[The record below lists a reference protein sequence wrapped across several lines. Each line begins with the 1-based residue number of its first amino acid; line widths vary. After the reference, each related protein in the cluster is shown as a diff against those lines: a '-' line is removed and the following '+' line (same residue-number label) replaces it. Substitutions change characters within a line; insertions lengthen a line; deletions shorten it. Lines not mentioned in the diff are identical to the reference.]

1 VEIRPFAP
9 ADLDAVV
16 RVWHAAKREAYGFL
30 AQEQGR
36 SLEDDRAFF
45 SSRIAPRCALWVAV
59 QGASAPRGFLAL
71 VGSYLDRLYVHPG
84 AQRGGV
90 GSALLRHA
98 MALSPAGLELHTH
111 QRNHR
116 GRAFYAK
123 HGLRAV
129 RFCVSPPPE
138 SEPDIEYHWRPGSR
152 K

>member
-1 VEIRPFAP
+1 LRALGRRP
-9 ADLDAVV
+9 
-16 RVWHAAKREAYGFL
+16 
-30 AQEQGR
+30 
-36 SLEDDRAFF
+36 
-45 SSRIAPRCALWVAV
+45 
-59 QGASAPRGFLAL
+59 GASAPRGFLAL

-138 SEPDIEYHWRPGSR
+138 SEPDIEYHWPGSR